1 MNSKPLEAA
10 LRPLIGDSDRAIVV
24 FSAIFPFARALGQ
37 SGEDASEVVLDAL
50 LEIAGNDRNL
60 LMPTFTD
67 GFRDGLIDLDKEPG
81 TSGALGNG
89 LLARPSARRTA
100 SAFFSYAVLG
110 PDAGYL
116 AALRPRDAW
125 GDDSV
130 YHWMAE
136 IDARCVMLGVP
147 TTKCSFS
154 HYAEWR
160 LRDRIPYRYVK
171 EFHGTML
178 RDGLEQPLSERL
190 FVRSLDPEAM
200 HHLAPLEPVVEEC
213 GLRRESFNGVAL
225 SSVNAKAL
233 LDGVQ
238 NALANDPLML
248 LRNPGDFRP
257 KIGEIGR
264 QAVTTK

>member
-24 FSAIFPFARALGQ
+24 FSAIFPFARALRQ

-50 LEIAGNDRNL
+50 LEVAGNDRNL
-60 LMPTFTD
+60 LMPTFTN

-81 TSGALGNG
+81 NSGSLGNS
-89 LLARPSARRTA
+89 LLARPLAQRTA

-110 PDAGYL
+110 PDADYL

-147 TTKCSFS
+147 ATKCSFS

-160 LRDRIPYRYVK
+160 LRDRIPYRYMK

-178 RDGLEQPLSERL
+178 RDGLKQPLSERL

-200 HHLAPLEPVVEEC
+200 HHLAPLESIVEGC
-213 GLRRESFNGVAL
+213 GLLRVSFSGIAI
-225 SSVNAKAL
+225 SSIKAKAL

-248 LRNPGDFRP
+248 LRNPGDFQP
-257 KIGEIGR
+257 EIGEVGR
-264 QAVTTK
+264 QTETTK